1 MSRRTLFQ
9 LALLVAVV
17 ALSVSLQSLAAFTEP
32 SSAPPAGNAYAP
44 LTTSPNAE
52 TKSGMLTVGELG
64 GSGSLSTFG
73 AVTLKGSKNSW
84 SGINF
89 QNVSGSSAGTLMMH
103 PSYSGFYN
111 SSDSNW
117 RWYVTDSGTSIQTGN
132 TYTNDVYLYSTGT
145 WLSQSNGVSCVTNAI
160 GSEGQVN
167 CPSGYTM
174 TGGGINGTNNQV
186 DATYPSGNGWYCRG
200 AGAHGCY
207 VRCCK

>member
-1 MSRRTLFQ
+1 MSRRTLFR
-9 LALLVAVV
+9 LALLVAVF
-17 ALSVSLQSLAAFTEP
+17 ALSVSLQSLAAFSEP

-111 SSDSNW
+111 SSDNGW
-117 RWYVTDSGTSIQTGN
+117 RLYVTDAGD
-132 TYTNDVYLYSTGT
+132 TYVHDVYLSSAGK
-145 WLSQSNGVSCVTNAI
+145 WASQMGGGISCVTNSI
-160 GSEGQVN
+160 GSEGTVY